1 LRGDLLNKLII
12 EPDPIP
18 VIVDYIDAE
27 YSPLIQLNDLNASF
41 ERLETQLSSLE
52 LWLHEAW
59 GHDFYKSLITTPDKW
74 ALTKAFEDAKSQNS
88 NILISD
94 GFSLRELL
102 VLKKAFGDRLR
113 YKVGLS
119 PVPTITESAA
129 RQFFQVNNLT
139 NAFDGER
146 LIMGERW
153 KGRVINSILS
163 PPQIGVS
170 TGNMLL
176 TQFPDAPLTGALAHR
191 TTQVQDVATV
201 MELLINLIKGLATH
215 SPLTITGDHGYIYL
229 GPNPQSYMWKYIKT
243 ERNGGKY
250 GEDGLQLDD
259 CTVAVG
265 RNHVNA
271 TIGGNTFI
279 THGGVSLT
287 ESIVPV
293 VTIKPGN
300 LH

>member
-1 LRGDLLNKLII
+1 LLNKLIGD
-12 EPDPIP
+12 PDPIP
-18 VIVDYIDAE
+18 AIIDYIDVE
-27 YSPLIQLNDLNASF
+27 YSPLIQLNDLNASYD
-41 ERLETQLSSLE
+41 RLEDQLSSLE

-59 GHDFYKSLITTPDKW
+59 GHDFYKTLITTPEKW
-74 ALTKAFEDAKSQNS
+74 ALTKAFEESKPQGS

-102 VLKKAFGDRLR
+102 VLKRAFGDRLS
-113 YKVGLS
+113 YKVGRS
-119 PVPTITESAA
+119 PVPTTTQSAA
-129 RQFFQVNNLT
+129 KQFFKVDNLT
-139 NAFDGER
+139 DAFNSER

-153 KGRVINSILS
+153 RGKVITSILS

-170 TGNMLL
+170 TSNMLL
-176 TQFPDAPLTGALAHR
+176 TQFPDAPLTGAVAHR

-201 MELLINLIKGLATH
+201 MALLIDLIRGLATH

-229 GPNPQSYMWKYIKT
+229 GPNPQSYMWKYIKA
-243 ERNGGKY
+243 ERTGGKY
-250 GEDGLQLDD
+250 GDDGLQLDD

-265 RNHVNA
+265 RSHVNA

-293 VTIKPGN
+293 VTIKPGK
-300 LH
+300 LQ